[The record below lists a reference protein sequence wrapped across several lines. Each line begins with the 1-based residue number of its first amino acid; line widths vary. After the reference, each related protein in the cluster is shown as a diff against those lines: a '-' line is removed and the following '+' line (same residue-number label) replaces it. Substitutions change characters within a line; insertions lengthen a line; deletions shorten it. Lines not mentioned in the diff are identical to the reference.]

1 MMNSG
6 QILIVSDDAE
16 FVRAVSARLRAQ
28 EFAPAITV
36 LTLNICEQANPAG
49 YSLIIVGPMRNPS
62 DVSAVLSLRL
72 DSSVCAVGDLES
84 LSTVRTRY
92 ADWLLLAAYPGG
104 LDVLV
109 SMAREV
115 LRRNAAEGRAR
126 AAERLTVSQQRF
138 GILGRSL
145 MDARPGMVNALTSL
159 LGNADLLLL
168 SDYPIPHECRE
179 QVRTIHTMALRLKE
193 IVQRLA
199 SVESEMELSD
209 RKSQVETRELI
220 ETRTADASKF

>member
-1 MMNSG
+1 MMNSS

-28 EFAPAITV
+28 KFAPAITA

-49 YSLIIVGPMRNPS
+49 YALIVVGPVRS
-62 DVSAVLSLRL
+62 LTDVSAILSLRL
-72 DSSVCAVGDLES
+72 DSSVCAVGDLEN
-84 LSTVRTRY
+84 LAAVRTRH
-92 ADWLLLAAYPGG
+92 ADWLLLPECAGWI
-104 LDVLV
+104 DVLV
-109 SMAREV
+109 STAREV
-115 LRRNAAEGRAR
+115 LRRNAAEVRAR
-126 AAERLTVSQQRF
+126 DAERLTFSQQRF
-138 GILGRSL
+138 GILARSL
-145 MDARPGMVNALTSL
+145 MEARPGMVNALTSL

-168 SDYPIPHECRE
+168 SDYPIPNECRE

-209 RKSQVETRELI
+209 GKSQVETRELR
-220 ETRTADASKF
+220 EARMADVSKI

>member
-1 MMNSG
+1 MTNSG
-6 QILIVSDDAE
+6 QILIVSDDTE
-16 FVRAVSARLRAQ
+16 FVRAVSVRLRSQ
-28 EFAPAITV
+28 EFAPAITA

-49 YSLIIVGPMRNPS
+49 YALIIVGPMRNMT

-72 DSSVCAVGDLES
+72 DSAVCAVGDLES
-84 LSTVRTRY
+84 LSTVRTRH
-92 ADWLLLAAYPGG
+92 ADWLLLPEYPGWI
-104 LDVLV
+104 DVLV

-115 LRRNAAEGRAR
+115 LRRTAAEGRAR
-126 AAERLTVSQQRF
+126 DAERLTVSQQRF

-145 MDARPGMVNALTSL
+145 MEARPGMVNALTSL

-168 SDYPIPHECRE
+168 SEYPIPHECRE
-179 QVRTIHTMALRLKE
+179 QVRTIHTMALRMKE

-209 RKSQVETRELI
+209 RKSQVETPELR
-220 ETRTADASKF
+220 ETRMADATKI